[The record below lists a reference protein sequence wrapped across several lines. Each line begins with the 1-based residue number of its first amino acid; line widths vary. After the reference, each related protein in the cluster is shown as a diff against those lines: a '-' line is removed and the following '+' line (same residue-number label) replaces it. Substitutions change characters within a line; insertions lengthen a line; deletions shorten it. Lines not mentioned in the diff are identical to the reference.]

1 MMAFISDLILL
12 GIVLML
18 LLIVILYNGS
28 SHRLE
33 QLKREKLEV
42 MERQLKLSKYA
53 LHMYVMKDKDLRL
66 IREIH
71 PGHEQLLHVITG
83 V

>member
-1 MMAFISDLILL
+1 MAFITDLILL

-33 QLKREKLEV
+33 QLKREKLGV

-66 IREIH
+66 IGEIH
-71 PGHEQLLHVITG
+71 PGHEQLLHVIT
-83 V
+83 VV